1 MADQDRNEKS
11 ANLDA
16 SSSSNQSPDR
26 SQTTRD
32 PEFEMPDPEQVEKD
46 REQAE
51 ETYGSKKPSSTGNPK
66 KPKDDVA

>member
-1 MADQDRNEKS
+1 MPDQDRNQKT
-11 ANLDA
+11 AKPDA
-16 SSSSNQSPDR
+16 RSSSDR
-26 SQTTRD
+26 SQSTRD